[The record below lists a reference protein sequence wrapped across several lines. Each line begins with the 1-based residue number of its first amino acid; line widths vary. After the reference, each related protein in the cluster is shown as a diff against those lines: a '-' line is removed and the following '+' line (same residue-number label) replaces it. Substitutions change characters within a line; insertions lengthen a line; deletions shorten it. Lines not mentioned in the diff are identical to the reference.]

1 MSQVMYMKEFE
12 QVRDLLPETVKMA
25 LNEVSD
31 PGKVEEIRLRAN
43 MPGTYLTEGRE
54 ICLNNGGRNVILN
67 PEDLARMLRRASD
80 HALYAV
86 QGQLAEGFLTLEGGH
101 RLGVCGR
108 AVTEGGRVKALTD
121 FQAVNLRLARAVP
134 GAADGAVNLLWS
146 RPAST
151 LILGPPGRGKTTVLR
166 DLIRQISD
174 RFRYRVSLVDER
186 GEVAACCGGNPQLP
200 VGKHTD
206 VLSLCPKAK
215 GIELVLR
222 AMGPEWIALDE
233 ITAAED
239 VEAIIRASYSGVRF
253 LATAHAWSRE
263 DLNRRPLYRTLME
276 AQVFE
281 NLVEIRP
288 DRGLNCCSAGEEGR
302 R

>member
-1 MSQVMYMKEFE
+1 MEENV
-12 QVRDLLPETVKMA
+12 LI
-25 LNEVSD
+25 VS
-31 PGKVEEIRLRAN
+31 
-43 MPGTYLTEGRE
+43 
-54 ICLNNGGRNVILN
+54 
-67 PEDLARMLRRASD
+67 
-80 HALYAV
+80 
-86 QGQLAEGFLTLEGGH
+86 
-101 RLGVCGR
+101 
-108 AVTEGGRVKALTD
+108 
-121 FQAVNLRLARAVP
+121 
-134 GAADGAVNLLWS
+134 
-146 RPAST
+146 
-151 LILGPPGRGKTTVLR
+151 PPGGGKTTFLR
-166 DLIRQISD
+166 ELVRLSSG
-174 RFRYRVSLVDER
+174 RGRRVSLVDER

-253 LATAHAWSRE
+253 LATAHAWSRG
-263 DLNRRPLYRTLME
+263 DLTRRPLYRTLME